1 MFSEETSMD
10 SPAWAILSTP
20 FLCVLV
26 IAVVIGCLSDV
37 AIPIAI
43 LVKGD
48 RCYSH
53 KTRVFAAVSLA
64 VQIVLCI
71 CSSIGRSIARRR
83 STNRWYISWNLF
95 FLVYEKHKWLPCN
108 INLKKY
114 PIFFLSIFFLF
125 KVIKKIFFYIGF
137 PNRYTHF

>member
-1 MFSEETSMD
+1 MD
-10 SPAWAILSTP
+10 SPAWAILSTA
-20 FLCVLV
+20 FLCVL
-26 IAVVIGCLSDV
+26 VIGCLSDV

-71 CSSIGRSIARRR
+71 CSSIGRSIARRQG
-83 STNRWYISWNLF
+83 TNR
-95 FLVYEKHKWLPCN
+95 
-108 INLKKY
+108 
-114 PIFFLSIFFLF
+114 
-125 KVIKKIFFYIGF
+125 
-137 PNRYTHF
+137 